1 MKIHELRQLIRKE
14 VRRVMNEKKVP
25 KKGTAD
31 YHQHKI
37 ALDTVKNPNK
47 AFFGGMDSDEAV
59 EILKKKFGYSDSEI
73 KKLHEN
79 KNSVDYYQ
87 YETPKIVVKW
97 NGKVQGE
104 LGRFKKAN
112 DALMAIKKYLD
123 SLQGISAPSTKGWVI
138 QTPDADLKVDDYLQY
153 KSGKWVQ
160 LREMVGKE
168 VKRVL
173 KEGAVRAIYIH
184 KLDYDK
190 ADEIRMKNKLSV
202 VQDVGGSR
210 GGVYA
215 VNAPSGYD
223 TFEKSLDDSSG
234 KDWEKFVKL
243 VKAAGLRY
251 KELFVRVLYI
261 HKQDYDKANE
271 IRMKKKLSV
280 AEDDGGS
287 KGGIYAVNAPSGYAT
302 FQKSPNDPG
311 GKDWEE
317 FIKLVK
323 ASGLR
328 YKQIVN

>member
-1 MKIHELRQLIRKE
+1 MKLHELKQLIRE
-14 VRRVMNEKKVP
+14 
-25 KKGTAD
+25 
-31 YHQHKI
+31 
-37 ALDTVKNPNK
+37 
-47 AFFGGMDSDEAV
+47 
-59 EILKKKFGYSDSEI
+59 EI
-73 KKLHEN
+73 KRVINEN

-184 KLDYDK
+184 KQDYDK

-234 KDWEKFVKL
+234 
-243 VKAAGLRY
+243 
-251 KELFVRVLYI
+251 I
-261 HKQDYDKANE
+261 
-271 IRMKKKLSV
+271 LS
-280 AEDDGGS
+280 
-287 KGGIYAVNAPSGYAT
+287 
-302 FQKSPNDPG
+302 
-311 GKDWEE
+311 
-317 FIKLVK
+317 
-323 ASGLR
+323 
-328 YKQIVN
+328 